1 MVTTDQLY
9 LDQQSIIFM
18 AAQSLY
24 YVINVF
30 FNHGVVLNL
39 VYELTSLGPGTK
51 SLDLGLEPEAS
62 TP

>member
-1 MVTTDQLY
+1 
-9 LDQQSIIFM
+9 M